1 MDGKLV
7 VQLIVASHRPQGH
20 HAEAN
25 CCMGFCIFN
34 NVAMVPQVAI
44 EKHGLQRYVGEL

>member
-7 VQLIVASHRPQGH
+7 VQLIIASHRPPGH

-25 CCMGFCIFN
+25 RCMGFCIFN
-34 NVAMVPQVAI
+34 NVAVVAQVAI
-44 EKHGLQRYVGEL
+44 EKHGLQRYVAEL